1 MIFFDAFLIILYDS
15 ARSKYAMLL
24 KKQKR
29 KLIELPE
36 SRRKVLNFAWIGT
49 VFFITCLML
58 SYVWWFFRE
67 RNTSSLYNFDLIP
80 VILGICVVCN
90 TAIVFLFSTTIE
102 SRKRVFRKLLQERR
116 VIFIVILLGI
126 LFYVDGIYWVR
137 YDQNGRVFTYLFPV
151 GIMMYIMSDFLCV
164 LVPRKMMLILL
175 ICMLLLLFWQ
185 ILRHLLFVQD
195 CKSHMFDWGI
205 LGEKISYC
213 TIRRFTYQSIASLL
227 IPAALQTIL
236 RRRNINMNF
245 CNANLYR
252 SSGTTHRSF
261 VNPAYVSSMKLE
273 RTRSIQRMT
282 RKQTLHIETV

>member
-1 MIFFDAFLIILYDS
+1 
-15 ARSKYAMLL
+15 
-24 KKQKR
+24 
-29 KLIELPE
+29 
-36 SRRKVLNFAWIGT
+36 
-49 VFFITCLML
+49 
-58 SYVWWFFRE
+58 
-67 RNTSSLYNFDLIP
+67 
-80 VILGICVVCN
+80 
-90 TAIVFLFSTTIE
+90 
-102 SRKRVFRKLLQERR
+102 
-116 VIFIVILLGI
+116 
-126 LFYVDGIYWVR
+126 
-137 YDQNGRVFTYLFPV
+137 
-151 GIMMYIMSDFLCV
+151 MMYIMSDFLCV
-164 LVPRKMMLILL
+164 LVPRKMMSTLL

-213 TIRRFTYQSIASLL
+213 TIRRFTYQSIASLM

-282 RKQTLHIETV
+282 RKQTLHIETVWMCVEHFENPSKFGCELARLEESLWNNPNKLCCR